1 MYACVQIVSE
11 VRGDADSRDNS
22 DKKLKIR
29 WFLLWGIIITLAVY
43 DVPSNLY
50 WIFLLYVGTL
60 ILVRGNIKTMLKM
73 TAFSCLGGIM
83 TCLLYLPI
91 WLTIADESGYV
102 NEGLVDRIVFGVKR
116 MLSNKFIQSIS
127 REEMITDFWK
137 WINDVGNMISFG
149 QGIVPLIIV
158 LVASVFSIIFCLRN
172 RKADKSIDTKF
183 IILFLSIFSF
193 FGVFI
198 LTLIQSSLPYS
209 RVLCILGV
217 DFVFII
223 STAFYI
229 ARRNAEALKSKVALV
244 FLAVCIVLCMN
255 GFILR

>member
-209 RVLCILGV
+209 RVLCFLGV